1 MEEEARD
8 ERRGVDRRG
17 QQGPRARMLQSKL
30 SPYVHGEKASTGDD
44 VHGKALSEVRR
55 AEADFERFQLVA
67 RGVMF
72 AAVVAI
78 SGRQERGR
86 QRGHRRRSVS
96 RHGRRI
102 AGHNLRCRQISQE
115 EIWTRASTS
124 FLARWGCR
132 LAPRASKIIV
142 AHGPLARPRTAQ
154 KTLAGCRLPRKAP
167 LARF

>member
-1 MEEEARD
+1 MEEEAGD
-8 ERRGVDRRG
+8 ERHGVDRRG

-72 AAVVAI
+72 VAVVAI

-96 RHGRRI
+96 GHGRQI
-102 AGHNLRCRQISQE
+102 AGQNLRCRQISQE
-115 EIWTRASTS
+115 ESGPVSQRA
-124 FLARWGCR
+124 FL
-132 LAPRASKIIV
+132 
-142 AHGPLARPRTAQ
+142 
-154 KTLAGCRLPRKAP
+154 
-167 LARF
+167 